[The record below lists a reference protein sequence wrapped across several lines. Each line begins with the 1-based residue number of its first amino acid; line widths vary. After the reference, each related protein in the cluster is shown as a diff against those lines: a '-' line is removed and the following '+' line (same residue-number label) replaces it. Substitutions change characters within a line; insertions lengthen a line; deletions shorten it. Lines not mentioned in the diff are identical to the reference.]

1 MSDPSLAITTPE
13 APLWWISWYQPG
25 GDCRP
30 MSWPP
35 PEAILCFWCT
45 GWTLVGDSCMVAVV
59 RAPTAEQARAEVT
72 AERAWPDAGEQRFC
86 QPIDH
91 PPGDRFP
98 PPTDGPMV
106 ERWPWPATL
115 R

>member
-25 GDCRP
+25 
-30 MSWPP
+30 
-35 PEAILCFWCT
+35 
-45 GWTLVGDSCMVAVV
+45 
-59 RAPTAEQARAEVT
+59 
-72 AERAWPDAGEQRFC
+72 
-86 QPIDH
+86 
-91 PPGDRFP
+91 DRFP
-98 PPTDGPMV
+98 PPTDGPLV